1 MVCLEEQ
8 AQDAGLQTSAA
19 ADSCNLLP
27 FFFSSLNL
35 QVDDD
40 KALGCF

>member
-19 ADSCNLLP
+19 ADPFLLLLSE
-27 FFFSSLNL
+27 SSS
-35 QVDDD
+35 
-40 KALGCF
+40 